1 MAVAGQDPS
10 LVDRWGPCA
19 RGASGLHRLPEMP
32 PWPGVIG
39 AGRGPEGRHLARTA
53 DARGASGLHRLPEVL
68 PWPEVVG
75 VSGKADGG
83 PSVRMADA
91 RGASGLHRLPEV
103 PPWPEGIGV
112 GGEPE
117 GRLLARTADD
127 RGASGLKSWR
137 GSAVMAGKWPEMAEP
152 EEGDFLP
159 GYTSFESNAISGH
172 VY

>member
-53 DARGASGLHRLPEVL
+53 DARGAPGLHRLPEVL
-68 PWPEVVG
+68 PWPEV
-75 VSGKADGG
+75 
-83 PSVRMADA
+83 
-91 RGASGLHRLPEV
+91 
-103 PPWPEGIGV
+103 IGV